1 MVDIARLIAVPHLPG
16 SIAIVVK
23 LFDLRVDIEHLL
35 ACLVDGVDGIAEFSH
50 DGHTVAKSIAPTV
63 FLQLYHKF
71 SCLVD
76 IAFLE
81 LVFVSIGDDFR
92 RVGKSLVEVRHRVI
106 FAGESAFARLVD
118 IPEPLMFAIHHNAA
132 EPLVEVVGTA
142 LRRPFKLAGN
152 HQLACGVDETYFVCL
167 FRHPAH
173 SVAELTYIVELARN
187 HHFAR
192 LVLEAYQAVL
202 PHRTQPVVVASET
215 LRPEQFLA
223 RSVHV
228 DVVVA
233 LEHGDDT
240 IAELLNGT
248 VVFEGNHRAPF
259 LVDVAHLA
267 VFLHAGQPVSETPQV
282 LTTLDGF
289 GEGFKVVVVIF
300 CCGLVFLSSFRVHSS
315 AVGDVATLSRALALL
330 IPACREHQQ
339 DRYKQNNLFHVF
351 NYLSSTFTF

>member
-1 MVDIARLIAVPHLPG
+1 M
-16 SIAIVVK
+16 VK

-35 ACLVDGVDGIAEFSH
+35 ARLVDGVDWIAEFSH
-50 DGHTVAKSIAPTV
+50 DGHTVAETIAPTV
-63 FLQLYHKF
+63 FLQLYHKL

-92 RVGKSLVEVRHRVI
+92 SVGKSLVEVRHRVI
-106 FAGESAFARLVD
+106 FAGKSAFARLVD
-118 IPEPLMFAIHHNAA
+118 IAEPLMFTVHHHAA

-142 LRRPFKLAGN
+142 LRRPFILAGN
-152 HQLACGVDETYFVCL
+152 HQFACGVDETYFACF

-173 SVAELTYIVELARN
+173 PVAELTYIVELARN

-202 PHRTQPVVVASET
+202 PHRAQPVVVASET
-215 LRPEQFLA
+215 LRPEKFLT

-233 LEHGDDT
+233 LEHSNDT
-240 IAELLNGT
+240 VAELLNGA
-248 VVFEGNHRAPF
+248 VVFEGNHRAPL
-259 LVDVAHLA
+259 LVDVAHLT
-267 VFLHAGQPVSETPQV
+267 VFLHAGQPVSETPQI

-289 GEGFKVVVVIF
+289 CEGFKVVVVIF
-300 CCGLVFLSSFRVHSS
+300 CCGLAFLSGCRVHSS
-315 AVGDVATLSRALALL
+315 AVGDVATLSRVLDLL
-330 IPACREHQQ
+330 VPACR
-339 DRYKQNNLFHVF
+339 
-351 NYLSSTFTF
+351 